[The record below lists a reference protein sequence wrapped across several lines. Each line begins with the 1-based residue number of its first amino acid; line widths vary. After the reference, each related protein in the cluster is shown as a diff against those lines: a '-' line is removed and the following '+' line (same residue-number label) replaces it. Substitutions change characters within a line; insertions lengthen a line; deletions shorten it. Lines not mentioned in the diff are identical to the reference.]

1 MVLFPQRI
9 SHLFTEPNIKEEIKD
24 GHIFESEKVKMGCSG
39 LRSQGGGLSKAKG
52 CGMIGSGPRE
62 RAALSR

>member
-9 SHLFTEPNIKEEIKD
+9 CHPFTEPNIKEEIKD
-24 GHIFESEKVKMGCSG
+24 SHCFESEKVKMDCGG
-39 LRSQGGGLSKAKG
+39 LRSQGGGLSRAEG